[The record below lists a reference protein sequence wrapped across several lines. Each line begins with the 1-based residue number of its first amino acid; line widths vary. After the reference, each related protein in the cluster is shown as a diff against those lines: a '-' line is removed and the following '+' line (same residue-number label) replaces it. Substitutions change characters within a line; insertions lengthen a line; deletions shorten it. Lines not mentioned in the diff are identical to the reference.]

1 MRAFPSNFTISSG
14 TAAGGHQGVCRTG
27 NPLVTCETDREAGP
41 CGTRCR
47 RITEPGNKLSSSH
60 RIPRRTSGA
69 RTWVKRFSDD
79 HWYFFLSVQIGRE
92 IIARPHPASQPEGL
106 LEKEVLLSSSKWPG
120 LCWAGCKVLQ
130 WDLSVSGIRP

>member
-1 MRAFPSNFTISSG
+1 MLDLSGAANKVRPTCKLAERSRGLGETRRTKLTAKNGKGILRVLHIGLETTVRAFPSNFTISSG

-41 CGTRCR
+41 CGTSCR

-79 HWYFFLSVQIGRE
+79 HWYFF
-92 IIARPHPASQPEGL
+92 
-106 LEKEVLLSSSKWPG
+106 
-120 LCWAGCKVLQ
+120 
-130 WDLSVSGIRP
+130 